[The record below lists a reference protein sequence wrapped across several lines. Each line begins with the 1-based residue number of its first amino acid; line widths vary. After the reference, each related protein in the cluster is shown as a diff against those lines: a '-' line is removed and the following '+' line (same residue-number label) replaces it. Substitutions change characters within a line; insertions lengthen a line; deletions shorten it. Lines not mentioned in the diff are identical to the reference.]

1 LAPTNYTKEIY
12 MAMDKVFQAG
22 LADTDDPLESRDFQF
37 QNGPL

>member
-1 LAPTNYTKEIY
+1 
-12 MAMDKVFQAG
+12 VFQAG